1 MPKKPVISLP
11 QNMIKLSLGIF
22 FVLIGLFGILTNVEE
37 SVFSLNNRNLSLEI
51 IFGIIE
57 FVCGAFI
64 IVSMFTV
71 FTRKVKFTVSVI
83 ILILWLIRIVASKF
97 FFGIVINKSGIFF
110 RPTFSDWL
118 IVLSCELI
126 IAACL
131 WLNMKTYQD

>member
-1 MPKKPVISLP
+1 MAKKPTITLP

-37 SVFSLNNRNLSLEI
+37 SVFSLNNRSLSLEI
-51 IFGIIE
+51 IFGIVE

-64 IVSMFTV
+64 IISMFTV
-71 FTRKVKFTVSVI
+71 FTRKVKYSVSII
-83 ILILWLIRIVASKF
+83 ILILWLVRIVLSKF
-97 FFGIVINKSGIFF
+97 FFGIVVNKSGIFF

>member
-1 MPKKPVISLP
+1 MPKKPSLSLP

-37 SVFSLNNRNLSLEI
+37 SVFSLRNANISLEI

-64 IVSMFTV
+64 IISMFTV
-71 FTRKVKFTVSVI
+71 FTRKVKYTVSI
-83 ILILWLIRIVASKF
+83 IVLVLWLIRIVASKF
-97 FFGIVINKSGIFF
+97 FFGIVINSRGIFF
-110 RPTFSDWL
+110 RPSFSDWL

-131 WLNMKTYQD
+131 WLNLKTYQD